1 MIFIHKNHAY
11 CSFCSYRAKDQIV
24 QHRFFKNFIM
34 YWILLCIIMY
44 LHFILNRTKNTI
56 KEHEKKILKIFKFLN
71 ILSQKNLSKLKFCST
86 VQSKVSLHGFDEKKI
101 QYVNEPW
108 NLRFWGLLLSSVFLQ
123 NLITKK
129 KSITVSQNIINDL
142 L

>member
-34 YWILLCIIMY
+34 YY
-44 LHFILNRTKNTI
+44 LHFTCNRNKKYNL
-56 KEHEKKILKIFKFLN
+56 EHEKKILKIFKFLN

-101 QYVNEPW
+101 
-108 NLRFWGLLLSSVFLQ
+108 
-123 NLITKK
+123 
-129 KSITVSQNIINDL
+129 SIRQ
-142 L
+142 